1 MLVLVIVLSGCRT
14 IKVPQNVEL
23 SLPTL
28 KAFRPP
34 LMPDDLVA
42 EPQTSKD
49 VLHNA
54 VTWEFFSYDWQDYA
68 FALEDYVRD
77 IKVTVTP
84 PP

>member
-1 MLVLVIVLSGCRT
+1 MIVLALALSGCRT
-14 IKVPQNVEL
+14 IQVPQSVEL

-34 LMPDDLVA
+34 LMPEGLI
-42 EPQTSKD
+42 ENPQTSKD

-54 VTWEFFSYDWQDYA
+54 VLWEFWGYDWQDYA
-68 FALEDYVRD
+68 LDQEQYIDDLRV
-77 IKVTVTP
+77 VVSP

>member
-1 MLVLVIVLSGCRT
+1 MIVLALVLSGCRT
-14 IKVPQNVEL
+14 ISVPQSVEL

-34 LMPDDLVA
+34 LMPEGLIEA
-42 EPQTSKD
+42 PQTSKD

-54 VTWEFFSYDWQDYA
+54 VIWEFWGYDWQDYA